1 MSLEDVAKR
10 AKVSTATVSRVLNG
24 VDVVRPGTRARV
36 MKAVTELKYHPNLHA
51 RSLAGGRSRTLG
63 AIVSNLE
70 NPFFLDVYRSL
81 ETDCHDHGYEVLV
94 ANTDYRAEQLVASIR
109 LMIGRRVAGLAVIVS
124 EMEKVLV
131 QELID
136 SGIPVVFY
144 DVGPS
149 TRNITNIRVNYRKGV
164 ERVVDYL
171 TSLGHRK
178 LAFVGHHS
186 TLGPINERYRAVLD
200 ALGRLAPDAEIRE
213 VADNDSL
220 EGGRQAAHRLLA
232 SGYAPTAIVC
242 VNDLMAVGVLKQ
254 LRESGLRVP
263 EDVSVTGF
271 DNITLSEFCFPALT
285 TVHIPRD
292 RIGHILFT
300 TLVPEEMARDCSG
313 REIVI
318 DPEFLVRESTG
329 PANRQPISLAT
340 KPKESVAFPS
350 A

>member
-1 MSLEDVAKR
+1 MSLEDVARR
-10 AKVSTATVSRVLNG
+10 ARVSTATVSRVLNG
-24 VDVVRPGTRARV
+24 VDVVKPTTRARV
-36 MKAVTELKYHPNLHA
+36 MKAVSELKYHPNLHA
-51 RSLAGGRSRTLG
+51 RSLAGGRNKTLG
-63 AIVSNLE
+63 VIVSNLE

-81 ETDCHDHGYEVLV
+81 ETDCHDHGFEVLV

-124 EMEKVLV
+124 EMENVLV

-136 SGIPVVFY
+136 SEISVVFY

-171 TSLGHRK
+171 TALGHRK

-186 TLGPINERYRAVLD
+186 SLGPINERYRAVLD
-200 ALGRLAPDAEIRE
+200 VLARLAPDAEIRE
-213 VADNDSL
+213 SADTDSL
-220 EGGRQAAHRLLA
+220 EGGRQAARSILS
-232 SGYAPTAIVC
+232 SGYAPTAIIC
-242 VNDLMAVGVLKQ
+242 VNDLMAVGVLKE

-271 DNITLSEFCFPALT
+271 DNIGLSEFCCPSLT

-292 RIGHILFT
+292 RIGHILFSI
-300 TLVPEEMARDCSG
+300 LSPEEKDSAAEG
-313 REIVI
+313 KEIVI
-318 DPEFLVRESTG
+318 DPEFMVRESTG
-329 PANRQPISLAT
+329 PANQR
-340 KPKESVAFPS
+340 KHS
-350 A
+350 APAKVREAAAIRPA